1 MNPVLMTKRSY
12 TVTQTRQLVLT
23 ACLTMGIIHAGAQ
36 QTPATGQVPAAPM
49 PVRASQGLA
58 SADIGPGDQLLI
70 SVADLDEVN
79 NRTVRIAQDGTLD
92 LPLIGVLP
100 VSGMNV
106 NALRNLLA
114 ARFAKYVAT
123 PQVTV
128 QLVSSENRTVSVIG
142 EVNTPNTQELTGPLT
157 LLAAISKAG
166 GIRPDAGPQLVITR
180 EAHWGALPLQGA
192 GPSQNGAYSRATLN
206 LDDLLAEKTPENNI
220 LLRPG
225 DIITVPKGRLVYV
238 VGDVKRS
245 GGFPLRSS
253 GSISL
258 IEALALAEGLAP
270 NAKSGN
276 AKILRPVPGD
286 KSEKRQEI
294 PVDIGQVLSGKREDP
309 QLFAD
314 DILFVPSSA
323 AKTGMRRAAEA
334 VLQVSTGIL
343 IYR

>member
-1 MNPVLMTKRSY
+1 MR
-12 TVTQTRQLVLT
+12 
-23 ACLTMGIIHAGAQ
+23 
-36 QTPATGQVPAAPM
+36 PM
-49 PVRASQGLA
+49 VSQA
-58 SADIGPGDQLLI
+58 SADIGSGDQLLI
-70 SVADLDEVN
+70 SVSDLDEVN
-79 NRTVRIAQDGTLD
+79 NRSIRVAQDGTLD

-114 ARFAKYVAT
+114 ARYSKYVAT

-128 QLVSSENRTVSVIG
+128 QLVSSESRTVSVIG
-142 EVNTPNTQELTGPLT
+142 EVNTPNTQELVGPLT
-157 LLAAISKAG
+157 LLGAISKAG
-166 GIRPDAGPQLVITR
+166 GIRPDAGPEVVITR
-180 EAHWGALPLQGA
+180 EMHWGTLPLTGA
-192 GPSQNGAYSRATLN
+192 TPSQQGAYSRATLN
-206 LDDLLAEKTPENNI
+206 LDDLLADKTPEDNI
-220 LLRPG
+220 VLRPG

-238 VGDVKRS
+238 VGDVRRS
-245 GGFPLRSS
+245 GGFPMRSS
-253 GSISL
+253 SSMSL
-258 IEALALAEGLAP
+258 IQALALAEGLAP
-270 NAKSGN
+270 NARSGN
-276 AKILRPVPGD
+276 AKILRPVSAD
-286 KSEKRQEI
+286 KNAKREEI